1 VSRDLNDLHRAGELE
16 DMDAPENV
24 PEAAPAAASEAAPRW
39 IAQTSAKI
47 VGPALERM
55 LARWEGRERP
65 IPIATEL
72 GGSLSSLTMLRPGT
86 HVLVGGTGSGKNQL
100 ALQLALHAAREGHS
114 VTYIGLELD
123 AVALTARLLAL
134 LAPPGQWSDLE
145 WPEPGKLHS
154 GEALKR
160 ARDAAATLEAL
171 PLSCIFADTKGER
184 GLNADDVGEIMRQA
198 AESAAPDRPALVVLD
213 FLQLLSAS
221 PAVYEDRDLR
231 QRISRASY
239 RINDATR
246 DGRVVALLVS
256 STARGEGRY
265 DDLDLLAPRPGS
277 PDEHVGWG
285 KESGEIEYAATSVL
299 VLRKVKQQP
308 GHRAVALAKNRHGYT
323 GWAGLEWNGTAFQG
337 NGGTWQEMR
346 AVARADEAAKAA
358 EAARTLGGRG
368 RGGQRPKPKPMQEP

>member
-1 VSRDLNDLHRAGELE
+1 MSRDLNDLHRAGELE

-24 PEAAPAAASEAAPRW
+24 PEAAPEAAPRW
-39 IAQTSAKI
+39 KAQTAAELL
-47 VGPALERM
+47 GDALERM
-55 LARWEGRERP
+55 QARWEGSERP

-72 GGSLSSLTMLRPGT
+72 GGRLSSLTMLRPGT
-86 HVLVGGTGSGKNQL
+86 HVLVGGTGSGKTQL

-171 PLSCIFADTKGER
+171 PLSCIFADTKGAR
-184 GLNADDVGEIMRQA
+184 GLTADDVGEIMRQA

-265 DDLDLLAPRPGS
+265 DDLDPLKHAS

-308 GHRAVALAKNRHGYT
+308 GRRAVALAKNRHGYT
-323 GWAGLEWNGTAFQG
+323 GWAGLKWNGTAFEG
-337 NGGTWQEMR
+337 TDGTWQEI
-346 AVARADEAAKAA
+346 VNAAKAKQPKGKGNTK
-358 EAARTLGGRG
+358 EAS
-368 RGGQRPKPKPMQEP
+368 RPPEP